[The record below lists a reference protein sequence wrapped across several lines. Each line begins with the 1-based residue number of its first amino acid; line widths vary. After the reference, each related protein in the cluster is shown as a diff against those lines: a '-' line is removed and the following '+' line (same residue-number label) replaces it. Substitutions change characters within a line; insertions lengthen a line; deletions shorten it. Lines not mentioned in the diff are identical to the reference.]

1 MVFTFFKHFH
11 SKSECFESFTC
22 DYAVEM
28 MKSFPYELGVLH

>member
-22 DYAVEM
+22 DYGGDDEIV
-28 MKSFPYELGVLH
+28 PL